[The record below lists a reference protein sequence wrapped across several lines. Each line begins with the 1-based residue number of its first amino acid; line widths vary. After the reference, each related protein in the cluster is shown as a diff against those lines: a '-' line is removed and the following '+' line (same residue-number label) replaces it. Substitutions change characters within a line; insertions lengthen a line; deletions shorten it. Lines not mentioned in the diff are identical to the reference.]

1 MAEIKNTFSQGKMNK
16 DLDERL
22 IPNGQYRDA
31 LNVEITSDGESAE
44 TGSAGTISNI
54 KGNVPL
60 ENVVPSDKCVC
71 VGSVA
76 DEKNNKLYWFIK
88 CEGFP
93 QSGDTAFPNRDA
105 IIEYDT
111 VSKESTFLITDLR
124 SKFTNSAGSTL
135 KPILNFSGKKIT
147 AINII
152 DQYLIWSD
160 GETEPKKINIEKAR
174 KATIKQNKGA
184 GGRGSINHHSYLYV
198 DGVNTVQ
205 YLQEENITLIKK
217 KPLMAP
223 RYSVVSA
230 KNAQFDPKL
239 NPTPL
244 KEAIFEKIFPRFC
257 LRYKY
262 QDGEYSAFGP
272 WTNVIFNPEFVGEYS
287 VLNAFTAKEPYN
299 KAMVNAIRTI
309 NFYGLVTPDMPKDVV
324 QIDILYKQ
332 ENSTVVHNVGSI
344 KNTDPEWFEDGNWF
358 KDQGIA
364 DYDSYN
370 PTTKGVFIVDTENI
384 HAALPEN
391 QFLRVWDAVPR
402 KAQAQEITGNR
413 LVFANYTEGYDMVVD
428 NADFKPKILG
438 DFEPRQIDVDLI
450 FRGEGAFGAAL
461 NTSRPIL
468 GRWTSEPLATRD
480 GESGGIYSY
489 VSAPVADPSSP
500 LIYNYVGYRG
510 AGLPTIKSQRDYQLG
525 VVFGDKYG
533 RETPVFT
540 SDLATIK
547 IPWEGTY
554 GKSASTSLSIAAA
567 LGNTPPSWASYYK
580 FYVKQSAGEYYNL
593 AMDKIYRPAT
603 SSPEFANSLNH
614 VWVSFASS
622 DRNKVDVGEYITIKK
637 IVNEN
642 ALQIEKEN
650 KYKILDISNEM
661 PESIAYEF
669 YNLGTRSNVSD
680 ALTDDTVAGGNPIFT
695 ADPGAN
701 EDERIDRTTNTIEI
715 SKPNWLTGNGAP
727 LTKESIDDYT
737 ERNGDLYIS
746 WRRTTT
752 LSRSFSKRYKVTS
765 VTFRSEKYIL
775 KLAETISEQD
785 AKLAANNSDLSSA
798 SSNLGGTSTSD
809 ILTFQVERKEKKT
822 KEAFDGRF
830 FVKISADYIL
840 QQYLLSEFK
849 EELTDYYINGS
860 QKLFYLADGVT
871 TGFDA
876 TSSIVNSENSSEIQS
891 YQDDSDVTSPSDI
904 HSGGSLTDIQ
914 SEWQV
919 LIDDEN
925 FGVRLSPTSTSSAG
939 NGGFFIDAMYFAAVN
954 SDDVGSYAKY
964 AGQGWAGNPNVE
976 YPEIEWGR
984 IIDYRTND
992 NDLAGSD
999 WLTSIPPTTY
1009 GRDYNI
1015 AARRA
1020 RYGWRK
1026 AGVDETNVENW
1037 VESSSASGYG
1047 ASSYRGKWRN
1057 WNHSNFS
1064 TWQVLQGTSETIES
1078 DRESE
1083 VNGFEGVLQQA
1094 SPVHYS
1100 LPSDGGYRN
1109 FLANI
1114 YGKQPNGRTIS
1125 KNVYKSTINNETPSY
1140 LHLSYLGPGYS
1151 GSLFDRNK
1159 VPSDVSLHGEKA
1171 LGRYL
1176 GGIWGGGAFT
1186 SQDGTNFGLSNI
1198 RFVEMEGT
1206 SWDDRIAYS
1215 DNGSILPDGYDEQ
1228 AEINMPS
1235 DSTRSQAPKA
1245 GASWSFGYDQ
1255 SKATAHNN
1263 QWKPG
1268 GDRPTNPPVF
1278 DFATQDLQQGAQF
1291 RFKNDDSQEVYTVL
1305 EKSELHIYNHTP
1317 WKARKIWNGNEYVW
1331 GNDSVEEAV
1340 AAWANT
1346 ADVDGQPD
1354 NNSQEFT
1361 DMLDRLEAFGDRSN
1375 RRTTYV
1381 LALDKPVQTSS
1392 YNPVLGADTD
1402 NNQVAPDTTAFTDIE
1417 FLRENPMVLTGEV
1430 TKDPAIWETE
1440 PKNNDEL
1447 DVYYE
1452 ASNAIPTKLNKDNLD
1467 LFAPQGTRIEFPNMD
1482 NSVIKHDYDVYL
1494 RRWNG
1499 PMSSYNDEVIRLEVR
1514 ALGGGDTGFKWEQN
1528 DVNIDYTNQE
1538 IRFYR
1543 QDGSYTTATTANVQ
1557 IEQFYVDTD
1566 NMTDGSGDYWK
1577 SKNTAG
1583 YIFLKNTIDPTKQVG
1598 LNWFNA
1604 FTFSDGVESNR
1615 IRDDFNEMTITNGAR
1630 VSTTLD
1636 EPYREEVKANGLIY
1650 SGIYNSNSKTNN
1662 LNEFIAAE
1670 KITKDLNPT
1679 YGSIQK
1685 LFSRNSDLVAFCED
1699 RVVKILAN
1707 KDAVFNADGNPQLVA
1722 SNRVLGQATPFA
1734 GDFGISKNPESFA
1747 KDSYRAYFADKQRGA
1762 VLRLS
1767 MDGLTP
1773 ISEAGMSD
1781 WFRDELTATGINII
1795 GTFDEHAKEYNVTVK
1810 ELIDPNRIQ
1819 NNTFDYGSQVSTVNI
1834 VNPELCT
1841 NSDLSGGAEYTPV
1854 DLVNDI
1860 YYGGPTADSSLGTS
1874 GGFDVYSK
1882 VPIRNRS
1889 LGYKSTVRN
1898 WPAIAEG
1905 SIRSYV
1911 AAVPAILAANAEYD
1925 TYDLQNYNMSGIDT
1939 IYKLFHWSFRNTD
1952 TNPFDNPTPNGLR
1965 STLST
1970 GSTSTTEVTSGY
1982 SLANNSGARYIGS
1995 NDTTE
2000 PGYDN
2005 DGGGDTSSY
2014 TDLRS
2019 YGNSTQQD
2027 YDLRSIFYDSANATN
2042 TTPSTSVDTIY
2053 TQEGNNSGI
2062 IFGNCYFGHEPTG
2075 GGGLAADSKEMYI
2088 EVPGYYDGDYGN
2100 RVASDVKNWG
2110 TDPDNHLLENFGT
2123 MYNNSAFNNEEFH
2136 LSYSISNSHGGE
2148 TYDHKWFVEIWADGQ
2163 LIDDSYLVDTDTET
2177 NTLATG
2183 NYNPGFV
2190 TSNTTITPSATV
2202 AGTQASPSG
2211 YTAQL
2216 QFKIQDPNTSADS
2229 SHKVFGQIKVRI
2241 GITNSDQ
2248 TANYP
2253 SDPVYAILHQVKL
2266 TKTKRLTH
2274 PKITDYAGEP
2284 EVLAV
2289 PSLDRP
2295 AWSEVIHELH
2305 YENVWNITAGTGNR
2319 FYKAE
2324 QTLGVANPGGWVTS
2338 TDNNG
2343 NTVQWY
2349 NFVEGNDVTV
2359 NPIYDNAVEGENS
2372 YTGAAPAEYIT
2383 TPNGSDLPSFNQYTE
2398 ATSEAE
2404 DPNQITVDTRGILIN
2419 NNGSEDGSFYFAQ
2432 PLNNDSKYVVGN
2444 WYCVDVFLD
2453 SSYDNVALNN
2463 LLIPGVLGASDSLDN
2478 AYQTDHT
2485 QDNPDYPPYH
2495 FGKVGG
2501 SSTAGYSK
2509 SIVLMPVINNEWPLG
2524 NGNEVYRAIFQY
2536 NATEFVQEDQGQNFV
2551 LQGWNANCLI
2561 RTISLYDIT
2570 EQATMGKPTGW
2581 NVPQDAWVSEH
2592 AMHEFITE
2600 QTNDNLEP
2608 ECYFR
2613 HNMLCWNTERSSHV
2627 YWNNYHYNGNG
2638 PLDETEESYN
2648 GYLLNFTIEENP
2660 DFEEE
2665 GFNGKLRVR
2674 VTNRWNDQTNSLD
2687 GAYIRDIDTPGNY
2700 SILMN
2705 FNSIDPTIIS
2715 APEGSEVN
2723 AVAFANQS
2731 DYAQVENHRS
2741 KIIVFPE
2748 NGGCTGALSSLSL
2761 IDATQYYEGGG
2772 VDSWAITGYDR
2783 TAANYISWNEENLNI
2798 VFEEAPVEQENL
2810 TTNIIEP
2817 VQIEQRVGSIQS
2829 NSNVRFGLALSS
2841 LEGIISAYYYN
2852 SFNKGFSVTYD
2863 SNGSYL
2869 NIFTLNENRPA
2880 GALINTLVI
2889 KAAQENTSCVVDD
2902 VVLNRS
2908 ANAGFKPKTISY
2920 SEDVKGW
2927 TSLKSFYPESGVSV
2941 ARQYYT
2947 VNNGELWQH
2956 HANDVRNNF
2965 YGQQYDSNITL
2976 VMNANPST
2984 IKNFRAVSYEGTQ
2997 AKINEASQLFL
3008 GVNELGE
3015 NIYASSADNY
3025 NFSSKLG
3032 WFAENIHTD
3041 IQHGSI
3047 KEFVKK
3053 EGKWFNNIKGR
3064 NTGDSVT
3071 MEEVGQIS
3079 FQGLGF
3085 VASVVTSEDTAA
3097 AE

>member
-54 KGNVPL
+54 KGNIPL

-76 DEKNNKLYWFIK
+76 DEKNNKLYWFVK

-124 SKFTNSAGSTL
+124 SKFTNSAGSTV

-147 AINII
+147 SINII

-160 GETEPKKINIEKAR
+160 GETEPKKINIEKA
-174 KATIKQNKGA
+174 KEATIKQNNGTN
-184 GGRGSINHHSYLYV
+184 GRGSLNHHSYLYV
-198 DGVNTVQ
+198 NGVNTVQ
-205 YLQEENITLIKK
+205 YLQEENITVIKK

-230 KNAQFDPKL
+230 KNSEFDPKL

-244 KEAIFEKIFPRFC
+244 KKAIFEKIFPRFC

-272 WTNVIFNPEFVGEYS
+272 FTNVIFNPEFVGEYS

-332 ENSTVVHNVGSI
+332 ENSTVIHNVGSI

-358 KDQGIA
+358 KQQGLA

-402 KAQAQEITGNR
+402 KAQAQEVTGNR

-428 NADFKPKILG
+428 NSDFKPKVLG
-438 DFEPRQIDVDLI
+438 DFEPRQIDVDSI
-450 FRGEGAFGAAL
+450 FRGEGAFGYSL
-461 NTSRPIL
+461 NMSQNLTGRFENATSI
-468 GRWTSEPLATRD
+468 SSTRD
-480 GESGGIYSY
+480 RGNIYSY
-489 VSAPVADPSSP
+489 VAAPVADPSRP
-500 LIYNYVGYRG
+500 LAYAYTGYRG

-525 VVFGDKYG
+525 VVFGDEYG

-540 SDLATIK
+540 SDLATVK
-547 IPWEGTY
+547 IPWEGAY
-554 GKSASTSLSIAAA
+554 GLSASTSLSIAAS
-567 LGNTPPSWASYYK
+567 LGNTPPSWAKYYK
-580 FYVKQSAGEYYNL
+580 FYIKQSAGEYYNI
-593 AMDKIYRPAT
+593 AMDKVYRPAT
-603 SSPEFANSLNH
+603 SSPEFDNDLNH

-622 DRNKVDVGEYITIKK
+622 DRDKIDTGEYITIKK
-637 IVNEN
+637 IINDY
-642 ALQIEKEN
+642 ATQIQKEN
-650 KYKILDISNEM
+650 KYKVLDISNEM
-661 PESIAYEF
+661 PDSIAFEY
-669 YNLGTRSNVSD
+669 YNLGTRSNINS
-680 ALTDDTVAGGNPIFT
+680 ALTDENITDAIPIFT
-695 ADPGAN
+695 QDPTSN
-701 EDERIDRTTNTIEI
+701 EENRIDRITNTIEI
-715 SKPNWLTGNGAP
+715 SKTNWLAGSGAA
-727 LTKESIDDYT
+727 LTKEDIDGYT
-737 ERNGDLYIS
+737 ERDGGLYIS
-746 WRRTTT
+746 WRRSTQS
-752 LSRSFSKRYKVTS
+752 SRVFSKRYKVTS
-765 VTFRSEKYIL
+765 VTFQSNKYIL
-775 KLAETISEQD
+775 KLAEFIQEQD
-785 AKLAANNSDLSSA
+785 AKLAANSSDLSTTSVG
-798 SSNLGGTSTSD
+798 LGGTVTAD
-809 ILTFQVERKEKKT
+809 TLTFQIERKEKKT

-830 FVKISADYIL
+830 FVKIAADYIL
-840 QQYLLSEFK
+840 EEYLLSEFK
-849 EELTDYYINGS
+849 EEFTDFYVNGV
-860 QKLFYLADGVT
+860 QKLFYLADGIT

-876 TSSIVNSENSSEIQS
+876 SSAIVNSENSAEIQS

-904 HSGGSLTDIQ
+904 HSGGSLTDLQ
-914 SEWQV
+914 SEWQA
-919 LIDDEN
+919 LMDDDN
-925 FGVRLSPTSTSSAG
+925 FGVRTSPTSNSSAG
-939 NGGFFIDAMYFAAVN
+939 NGGFFIDAMYFAAIN
-954 SDDVGSYAKY
+954 SDSANSYAKY
-964 AGQGWAGNPNVE
+964 AGQGWTGNLSVE

-984 IIDYRTND
+984 IIDYRTRD
-992 NDLAGSD
+992 NDLPGSD
-999 WLTSIPPTTY
+999 WLTTLATSSY
-1009 GRDYNI
+1009 GRDYNV

-1020 RYGWRK
+1020 RYGWRQ
-1026 AGVDETNVENW
+1026 AGVNENQETNADAW
-1037 VESSSASGYG
+1037 IESSSASNFGGG
-1047 ASSYRGKWRN
+1047 AYRSQWRN
-1057 WNHSNFS
+1057 WNHGNFS
-1064 TWQVLQGTSETIES
+1064 TWQVLEGTSETVET

-1083 VNGFEGVLQQA
+1083 VNGFEGILQQA

-1109 FLANI
+1109 FLTNI
-1114 YGKQPNGRTIS
+1114 YGKIPNGRTTS
-1125 KNVYKSTINNETPSY
+1125 KNVYKSNINGVTPSY

-1151 GSLFDRNK
+1151 ANLFNRNS
-1159 VPSDVSLHGEKA
+1159 VPSDVGLHGEKA

-1186 SQDGTNFGLSNI
+1186 NQNGTNFGSSNI

-1206 SWDDRIAYS
+1206 NWEDRIAYS
-1215 DNGSILPDGYDEQ
+1215 DNGNIQPAASSRDTTQE
-1228 AEINMPS
+1228 ENMPS
-1235 DSTRSQAPKA
+1235 DITRSKPPRPGDDTKY
-1245 GASWSFGYDQ
+1245 FGYDS
-1255 SKATAHNN
+1255 SKGTLHSK
-1263 QWKPG
+1263 QWVPG
-1268 GDRPTNPPVF
+1268 GDAGTIEHVYN
-1278 DFATQDLQQGAQF
+1278 FATQDLQQGAQF
-1291 RFKNDDSQEVYTVL
+1291 RFKNDTSEDIYTVL

-1317 WKARKIWNGNEYVW
+1317 WKARKIWDGTEYVW

-1340 AAWANT
+1340 AAWADT
-1346 ADVDGQPD
+1346 ADVNGQPV
-1354 NNSQEFT
+1354 NNLDAEFGV
-1361 DMLDRLEAFGDRSN
+1361 MLNRLEAFGDRSN

-1392 YNPVLGADTD
+1392 YNPVLGADTQGT
-1402 NNQVAPDTTAFTDIE
+1402 QVLPDATAFTDIE
-1417 FLRENPMVLTGEV
+1417 FIRNNPMVLTGEV
-1430 TKDPAIWETE
+1430 NKDPAIWETE
-1440 PKNNDEL
+1440 PTSNNEL

-1452 ASNAIPTKLNKDNLD
+1452 ASNAIPTKLNKYNLD

-1482 NSVIKHDYDVYL
+1482 NSIIKHDYAVYL

-1514 ALGGGDTGFKWEQN
+1514 GLNGGDTGFKWFSG
-1528 DVNIDYTNQE
+1528 DTNIDYKGQDV
-1538 IRFYR
+1538 RFYR
-1543 QDGSYTTATTANVQ
+1543 QDGSYTTATTANID
-1557 IEQFYVDTD
+1557 IEQFYIDTD

-1577 SKNTAG
+1577 GKNTAA
-1583 YIFLKNTIDPTKQVG
+1583 YIFIKNTIDPTKQVG
-1598 LNWFNA
+1598 LSWFNA
-1604 FTFSDGVESNR
+1604 FTFTDGVESNR
-1615 IRDDFNEMTITNGAR
+1615 IRDDFNEMTISNGAR

-1636 EPYREEVKANGLIY
+1636 EPYKEEVKSNSLIY
-1650 SGIYNSNSKTNN
+1650 SGIYNSNSKLNS
-1662 LNEFIAAE
+1662 LNEFITAE

-1685 LFSRNSDLVAFCED
+1685 LFSRNSDLIAFCED

-1707 KDAVFNADGNPQLVA
+1707 KDAVFNADGNPQLIA

-1773 ISEAGMSD
+1773 ISEAGMGD
-1781 WFRDELTATGINII
+1781 WFRDELTSTGISII
-1795 GTFDEHAKEYNVTVK
+1795 GTFDDHAREYNVTIK
-1810 ELIDPNRIQ
+1810 EVVDSNRIQ
-1819 NNTFDYGSQVSTVNI
+1819 NNTFDYGSEVSIVNI

-1841 NSDLSGGAEYTPV
+1841 NPDLSGGAEYTPV

-1860 YYGGPTADSSLGTS
+1860 YYAGPTADSSLGIS
-1874 GGFDVYSK
+1874 LGFDVYSK

-1911 AAVPAILAANAEYD
+1911 AAVPAVLAANAEYD
-1925 TYDLQNYNMSGIDT
+1925 VYNLQNSSMSGIDT
-1939 IYKLFHWSFRNTD
+1939 VYKLFHHTFRNTN
-1952 TNPFDNPTPNGLR
+1952 TNPFNNPTPNGSR

-1982 SLANNSGARYIGS
+1982 LLANSSGDRYIGS
-1995 NDTTE
+1995 NDSTE

-2005 DGGGDTSSY
+2005 DGNGDTGSY
-2014 TDLRS
+2014 TNLRS
-2019 YGNSTQQD
+2019 YGNGTQQD
-2027 YDLRSIFYDSANATN
+2027 WNLRSIFYDSTDAT
-2042 TTPSTSVDTIY
+2042 STATDSTDIIY

-2062 IFGNCYFGHEPTG
+2062 IFGNCYFGHEPVN

-2088 EVPGYYDGDYGN
+2088 EIPGYYDGDYGD

-2110 TDPDNHLLENFGT
+2110 ADPDNHLEENFGT

-2136 LSYSISNSHGGE
+2136 LSYSISNSHGGA

-2163 LIDDSYLVDTDTET
+2163 LIDNSYLVDTDTET

-2183 NYNPGFV
+2183 SYNPGFV

-2202 AGTQASPSG
+2202 AGTQASPSS

-2229 SHKVFGQIKVRI
+2229 SHKVFSQIKVRI
-2241 GITNSDQ
+2241 GVTNSDQ

-2253 SDPVYAILHQVKL
+2253 ADPVYAILHLAKL

-2284 EVLAV
+2284 EVLAI
-2289 PSLDRP
+2289 PISDTP

-2305 YENVWNITAGTGNR
+2305 YENVWNITAGNGNR

-2324 QTLGVANPGGWVTS
+2324 QTLGVANPGEWITS

-2349 NFVEGNDVTV
+2349 NFVEGNNVTV
-2359 NPIYDNAVEGENS
+2359 SPGYDNAIEGENS

-2383 TPNGSDLPSFNQYTE
+2383 TPNGSDLPLFNQYTE
-2398 ATSEAE
+2398 ATSLSS
-2404 DPNQITVDTRGILIN
+2404 DPNEIPTDCRGILIQN
-2419 NNGSEDGSFYFAQ
+2419 DGSNEGSFYFAQ
-2432 PLNNDSKYVVGN
+2432 PLNNESKYVVGN

-2453 SSYDNVALNN
+2453 SSYPNVALNN
-2463 LLIPGVLGASDSLDN
+2463 LLIPNVLGAGSGLDN
-2478 AYQTDHT
+2478 AYGTDHT
-2485 QDNPDYPPYH
+2485 QDIAGYPSYH

-2509 SIVLMPVINNEWPLG
+2509 SIILMPVTNNEWPLG

-2536 NATEFVQEDQGQNFV
+2536 NATEYAQEAQGQNFV
-2551 LQGWNANCLI
+2551 LQGWNADCLI

-2570 EQATMGKPTGW
+2570 EQATMGKPNGW

-2592 AMHEFITE
+2592 SMHEFITE

-2638 PLDETEESYN
+2638 PLDETEESYS
-2648 GYLLNFTIEENP
+2648 GYLLNFTIENNP
-2660 DFEEE
+2660 DFETFE
-2665 GFNGKLRVR
+2665 GKLRIR
-2674 VTNRWNDQTNSLD
+2674 VTNRWNEQTNSLD
-2687 GAYIRDIDTPGNY
+2687 GAYIRDIDTPGDY

-2715 APEGSEVN
+2715 APEGSEVSG
-2723 AVAFANQS
+2723 VSFANQS
-2731 DYAQVENHRS
+2731 DYAQIENHRS
-2741 KIIVFPE
+2741 KIVVFPE
-2748 NGGCTGALSSLSL
+2748 TGGCTGALSSLSL
-2761 IDATQYYEGGG
+2761 VDATQYYEGGG
-2772 VDSWAITGYDR
+2772 IDSWVITGYDR
-2783 TAANYISWNEENLNI
+2783 SAANHISWNQEDLNI
-2798 VFEEAPVEQENL
+2798 VFNNAPVIDDLTEQ
-2810 TTNIIEP
+2810 P
-2817 VQIEQRVGSIQS
+2817 VQTEQRVGHIES
-2829 NSNVRFGLALSS
+2829 NSNVTFGLTASEFTGS
-2841 LEGIISAYYYN
+2841 IKAYYYN
-2852 SFNKGFSVTYD
+2852 SSNKGFSVVYNSDD
-2863 SNGSYL
+2863 SYSSVFNL
-2869 NIFTLNENRPA
+2869 DEVRPSD
-2880 GALINTLVI
+2880 ALINTLVI
-2889 KAAQENTSCVVDD
+2889 KTNEDNTSCVIDD
-2902 VVLNRS
+2902 IFLFKS
-2908 ANAGFKPKTISY
+2908 ADAGFEPTTISY
-2920 SEDVKGW
+2920 SEEVKGW
-2927 TSLKSFYPESGVSV
+2927 TSLKSFHPESGVSV

-2947 VNNGELWQH
+2947 MLNGELWHH

-2965 YGQQYDSNITL
+2965 YGQQYDSDITL
-2976 VMNANPST
+2976 IMNADPST
-2984 IKNFRAVSYEGTQ
+2984 VKNFRAVSYEGTQ
-2997 AKINEASQLFL
+2997 AKVHESKQVFL
-3008 GVNELGE
+3008 GVNDLGD
-3015 NIYASSADNY
+3015 NLYASSADNY
-3025 NFSSKLG
+3025 NFSSKHG
-3032 WFAENIHTD
+3032 WFAEDIHTD
-3041 IQHGSI
+3041 TQHGSI
-3047 KEFVKK
+3047 KEFIKK
-3053 EGKWFNNIKGR
+3053 EGKWFNNIKGK

-3071 MEEVGQIS
+3071 MEEVGQLS

-3085 VASVVTSEDTAA
+3085 
-3097 AE
+3097 AESITLTVDSAPAE